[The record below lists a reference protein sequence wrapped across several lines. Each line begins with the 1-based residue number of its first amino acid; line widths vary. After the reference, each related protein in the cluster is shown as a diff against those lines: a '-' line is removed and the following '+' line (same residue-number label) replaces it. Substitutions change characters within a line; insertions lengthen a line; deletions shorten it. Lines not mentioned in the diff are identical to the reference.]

1 MESPRFATDHA
12 RMSLTERDML
22 RLQGVNGDLVR
33 VVKHAA
39 GLIPLTVIEG
49 VRTRERQAELYAV
62 GRTKP
67 GIPST
72 WTLNSKHCDGLAVDL
87 APLPLDWTNRASF
100 LALAGAMFAASQ
112 RIGVAIRWGGDW
124 DGDGVI
130 GERGESDLVHF
141 ELS

>member
-1 MESPRFATDHA
+1 
-12 RMSLTERDML
+12 MSLTERDLL
-22 RLQGVNGDLVR
+22 RLQGVDADLVR

-67 GIPST
+67 GKPVT

-87 APLPLDWTNRASF
+87 APIPLDWSNRASF
-100 LALAGAMFAASQ
+100 LALAGAMFAAAQ
-112 RIGVAIRWGGDW
+112 RVGVTLRWGGDF
-124 DGDGVI
+124 DGDGI
-130 GERGESDLVHF
+130 YGERGESDLPHF
-141 ELS
+141 ELRN